1 MKTNKKSAFHAA
13 TQGDL
18 FGGVE
23 AVPTA
28 TDEAPAT
35 VELQATTLPDP
46 EPSTSASAGNA
57 TTVLPTFDL
66 PAPAIPQPVASAF
79 AHPTQVADTQE
90 PEDQLQPG
98 VPAIELP
105 APKVPRPSAADFSTK
120 ATQVT
125 DSQSTRARAPRRRP
139 STNPELRTL
148 RTHEDPIKSAP
159 ELTSTEITRLRK
171 ELKVSRAVLAAYL
184 RTNART
190 LENWEQGRAKPN
202 AQAALLIHLVRQYP
216 DTIQRL
222 AEL

>member
-1 MKTNKKSAFHAA
+1 M
-13 TQGDL
+13 QGDL
-18 FGGVE
+18 FGDIE

-28 TDEAPAT
+28 TDETQGALEFQAAT
-35 VELQATTLPDP
+35 SPDP
-46 EPSTSASAGNA
+46 DPSTSAAAGNA
-57 TTVLPTFDL
+57 TIAVPTFDL
-66 PAPAIPQPVASAF
+66 PAPAIPKPVAGALANSTQIADITESVN
-79 AHPTQVADTQE
+79 HPR
-90 PEDQLQPG
+90 PG
-98 VPAIELP
+98 VPAIDLP
-105 APKVPRPSAADFSTK
+105 AAAVPRPSATDFRTK

-125 DSQSTRARAPRRRP
+125 DAQSIRPRAPRRRAP
-139 STNPELRTL
+139 ANPELRTL
-148 RTHEDPIKSAP
+148 RTHEDPIKPAP

-202 AQAALLIHLVRQYP
+202 AQAALLIHLVKQYP